1 MSKFWL
7 SQILGALLMMLMSG
21 CMAADY
27 QVKTEMLY
35 GSNNCHGSQKEPS
48 LKLIKNE
55 KEWSAFF
62 FNTMAA
68 GKLPQ
73 PEVPEVDFTDSA
85 LLVIDWGIKS
95 SSGYA
100 IKFSENGSTIV
111 NKELKI
117 NVVLETPSPG
127 RMHALMLTHPCI
139 VISVPDKG
147 YDNIVV
153 KDQNK
158 KLFINLIIQNKE

>member
-1 MSKFWL
+1 
-7 SQILGALLMMLMSG
+7 
-21 CMAADY
+21 MAADY
-27 QVKTEMLY
+27 RVQTEVMH

-62 FNTMAA
+62 LNTMAA

-95 SSGYA
+95 STGYNMKLA
-100 IKFSENGSTIV
+100 QDSSTIV

-127 RMHALMLTHPCI
+127 RMQAMMMTHPCI
-139 VISVPDKG
+139 VISIPDKG
-147 YDNIVV
+147 YDSIVV
-153 KDQNK
+153 KDQNAV
-158 KLFINLIIQNKE
+158 LFANLTIQDTE